1 MIAARRIIE
10 QPLGVV
16 AMAVLAVAA
25 LAALR
30 YLDQNVAQA
39 GLWVFLGLTFS
50 TGFFHGALDIILLQ
64 REFAGA
70 RRLTAAVAVYAGTA
84 LIIAMICA
92 HSGWLLILVLLLMS
106 VWHFGEPYGRWEQ
119 GIWNRRAWVQRVV
132 AGGAPV
138 MLPALL
144 SPAALRAVMPAAVA
158 LDAALALL
166 IWQVMAWL
174 WVGVCGFGLVAFRR
188 RLFSRPLLAEVVL
201 VLSFNLL
208 LSPLM
213 AFSIYFGVLH
223 AGPHILRVAARYRR
237 APMMAPVSG
246 SGVERLQPRRSAVAV
261 TCLATMFLLLVLI
274 WTLQGTRASAGEYHS
289 LLNGVIVA
297 LTALTLPHLI
307 LVSRNAA
314 WLTTQSPV

>member
-1 MIAARRIIE
+1 MMAVRRIIE
-10 QPLGVV
+10 QPLGAV
-16 AMAVLAVAA
+16 ALAVLAVTA

-50 TGFFHGALDIILLQ
+50 TGFFHGALDILLLQ

-70 RRLTAAVAVYAGTA
+70 RRLTAAVALYAGTT
-84 LIIAMICA
+84 LIIAVICA
-92 HSGWLLILVLLLMS
+92 RSGWLLILVLLVMS

-144 SPAALRAVMPAAVA
+144 SPAALRAVMPAVVA
-158 LDAALALL
+158 LDAPLALL

-174 WVGVCGFGLVAFRR
+174 WVGVCGFGLGALRR

-201 VLSFNLL
+201 VLWFNLL

-223 AGPHILRVAARYRR
+223 AGPHILRVGARYQREATMTR
-237 APMMAPVSG
+237 VGG
-246 SGVERLQPRRSAVAV
+246 SGLERLPRRLTAVVV
-261 TCLATMFLLLVLI
+261 TCLATIFLLLVLSWI
-274 WTLQGTRASAGEYHS
+274 LEGIPVSVGEYHS

-297 LTALTLPHLI
+297 LTALTLPHLV